1 MNALRR
7 RETRADASI
16 RLVAPQ
22 RALSRVSG
30 GASKENS
37 SVQPMRRTDV
47 REPPTR
53 GRSLRGEHPAHR
65 AARDLCG
72 EERDALAGERA
83 PPLAARIGSLE
94 SLRRASELLAQRA
107 DPPVE
112 R

>member
-22 RALSRVSG
+22 RALSPVSG

-53 GRSLRGEHPAHR
+53 GRSLRGEHQADR
-65 AARDLCG
+65 AARYLG
-72 EERDALAGERA
+72 EEEQHARAVERA
-83 PPLAARIGSLE
+83 PPLTARIGSLE
-94 SLRRASELLAQRA
+94 SLRRASELLAQR
-107 DPPVE
+107 
-112 R
+112 